1 MSSQDDDIPDDKLLT
16 LPGEAI
22 SGSDAPSLLAKRA
35 NLQHERDFEEFN
47 REMAGDAPPRMLFP
61 WTDPREA
68 KRLEEKHRHEQLKIE
83 QQMREIA
90 ERQNR
95 LLLQL
100 DEELAEIEERRKEID
115 DNAIRLRDG
124 RRVYVDGDRFR
135 DEQGRVITGADEA
148 EAAHQHEYRPDAS
161 TWVDKQENERR
172 EEEAQKLRRKVLK
185 EKESGEGTPEQQSAQ
200 LDANEKAFA
209 EEVQARQSAMNAAPA
224 KVKTASYV
232 PDYGDGDYMAEYQLS
247 SAPAFNGA
255 SGSARAAPDKIPKDD
270 DGGAAA
276 QEAKKPVQPFGQ
288 AAPKPC

>member
-22 SGSDAPSLLAKRA
+22 SGSDAPSLRAKRA

-68 KRLEEKHRHEQLKIE
+68 KRLEEKHRHEQLQIE
-83 QQMREIA
+83 QEMREIA

-100 DEELAEIEERRKEID
+100 DEELAEIEERRKEIE

-135 DEQGRVITGADEA
+135 DEQGRVLTGADEA
-148 EAAHQHEYRPDAS
+148 EATHQHEYRPDAS

-172 EEEAQKLRRKVLK
+172 EEEAQKLKRKVLK
-185 EKESGEGTPEQQSAQ
+185 EKESAEGTPEQQSAQ
-200 LDANEKAFA
+200 LDSNEKAFA
-209 EEVQARQSAMNAAPA
+209 EEVHARQSAMSAVQATSR
-224 KVKTASYV
+224 TASAI

-247 SAPAFNGA
+247 SAPAFNEA
-255 SGSARAAPDKIPKDD
+255 SGIAKAVPDKEPKDD
-270 DGGAAA
+270 DGEAVR
-276 QEAKKPVQPFGQ
+276 QELKQPTQSFGH
-288 AAPKPC
+288 AAPKP